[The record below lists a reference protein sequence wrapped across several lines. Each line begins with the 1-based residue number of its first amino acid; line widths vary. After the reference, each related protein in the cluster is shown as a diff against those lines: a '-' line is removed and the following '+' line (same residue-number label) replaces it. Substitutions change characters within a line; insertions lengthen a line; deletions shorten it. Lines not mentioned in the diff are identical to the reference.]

1 MFSQPFQLLRIN
13 DFYELFVS
21 SVISW
26 EKWMGTTRSYF
37 GLDELKLIKNIN
49 DLFLLKLSCLS
60 SNLNFSDSFLNMKQN
75 CIQIIIPLQLQPAN
89 INSVNKQRNLFTK
102 KPSKTTH
109 VTNGDLSI
117 MKIDKLF

>member
-1 MFSQPFQLLRIN
+1 MFSQPFQILRIN

-26 EKWMGTTRSYF
+26 EKWMRMTRSYS

-60 SNLNFSDSFLNMKQN
+60 SNLNFSGSFLNMKQN
-75 CIQIIIPLQLQPAN
+75 CIQIVP
-89 INSVNKQRNLFTK
+89 QRNS
-102 KPSKTTH
+102 SKE
-109 VTNGDLSI
+109 TNSKQTAEFI
-117 MKIDKLF
+117 H